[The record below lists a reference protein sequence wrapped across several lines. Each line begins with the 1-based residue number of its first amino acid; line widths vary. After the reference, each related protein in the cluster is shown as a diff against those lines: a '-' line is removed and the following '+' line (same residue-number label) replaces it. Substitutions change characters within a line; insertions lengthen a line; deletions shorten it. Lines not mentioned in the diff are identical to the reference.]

1 MNQALRFY
9 PVGSTAEI
17 CNSAVCHRAELVF
30 GRLWCHSG
38 LNEATHANLGN
49 FLGGT
54 NMRCLTHLMR
64 MGSSGYV
71 MDNEFTSLITGV
83 GLKRL
88 EGLKVQFVQGGKNAV
103 YEPENTLTSYELLR
117 EEFGSAGYERVVF
130 EDRGHLDCWMGKS
143 AYRDVYP
150 AVANHIDEVM
160 SGGVTGEVAGKG

>member
-1 MNQALRFY
+1 MLKARLPLPLPKVYSTIVGEYFDCATSPTDSLPQRLMNQALRFY

-17 CNSAVCHRAELVF
+17 CNSAVCHRSELVF
-30 GRLWCHSG
+30 GRLWSHSG

-49 FLGGT
+49 FLGGI

-71 MDNEFTSLITGV
+71 MDDEFASLITGV

-88 EGLKVQFVQGGKNAV
+88 EGLKVLFVQGGKNAV

-117 EEFGSAGYERVVF
+117 EEFGSAGVGRVV
-130 EDRGHLDCWMGKS
+130 L
-143 AYRDVYP
+143 
-150 AVANHIDEVM
+150 
-160 SGGVTGEVAGKG
+160 

>member
-1 MNQALRFY
+1 MLKANLPLPLPKVYSKVVGEYFDCATSPTDSLPQRLMNQVLRFY

-117 EEFGSAGYERVVF
+117 EEFGSAGYERVV
-130 EDRGHLDCWMGKS
+130 L
-143 AYRDVYP
+143 
-150 AVANHIDEVM
+150 
-160 SGGVTGEVAGKG
+160 